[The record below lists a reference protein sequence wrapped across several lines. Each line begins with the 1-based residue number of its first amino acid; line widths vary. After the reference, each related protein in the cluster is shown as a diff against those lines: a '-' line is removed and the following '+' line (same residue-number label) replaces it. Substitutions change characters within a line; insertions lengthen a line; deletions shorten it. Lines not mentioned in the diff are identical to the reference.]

1 MKTFIFENK
10 LRLPN
15 HQDMTKK
22 CASLSI
28 TPKAGALLR
37 FYAPQCDDAS
47 AIPTVGEGDRV
58 RVGQTIAKTE
68 VWSAVDV
75 HASVSGTVREITQA
89 VSPKGDRV
97 QAIVI
102 ESDGRMEESPSIA
115 LADPAT
121 LTREKFVEIIKE
133 AGIVELDRSGI
144 PAHVKLTSKEWDEV
158 EYILINGAERDQYHT
173 NKTCCMRDESQAIKT
188 SLEIMLRLYP
198 NAQITFA
205 LVADQKNL
213 IQQYDELF
221 REIPRV
227 SFAARAVNDPS
238 SAGAIAM
245 DVLTVAAIG
254 KAICHGA
261 RLTRRLLTLS
271 GTALENPGNYDVC
284 IGMNYQDLIHTIGG
298 FKTPPKKIVLG
309 DAMTGQSLFHIDLP
323 LTKTDTGL
331 LAFTEDE
338 VHVCK
343 EKPCIRCSR
352 CVTYCPMGLMPY
364 ELNALFLVSDFEGF
378 ETGGGS
384 ECAECGSCS
393 AICPA
398 KRHLAQ
404 SIRSAKQSVGSKL

>member
-1 MKTFIFENK
+1 MKAFIFENK

-22 CASLSI
+22 CAPLSI

-37 FYAPQCDDAS
+37 FYAPQCDNAS
-47 AIPTVGEGDRV
+47 AIHTVGVGDRV
-58 RVGQTIAKTE
+58 RIGQTIVKTE
-68 VWSAVDV
+68 AWSAVDV
-75 HASVSGTVREITQA
+75 YASVSGTVREITQA
-89 VSPKGDRV
+89 VSSKGDRV

-115 LADPAT
+115 LADPTT

-133 AGIVELDRSGI
+133 AGIVELDGTGI
-144 PAHVKLTSKEWDEV
+144 PAHVKLTSEEWGEI

-173 NKTCCMRDESQAIKT
+173 NKTCCMLTESHAIKT

-198 NAQITFA
+198 NVRITFA
-205 LVADQKNL
+205 LAAHQKNL
-213 IQQYDELF
+213 IKQYKERF

-227 SFAARAVNDPS
+227 SIAAKAVNYPS
-238 SAGAIAM
+238 HVSTIAM

-254 KAICHGA
+254 KAICHGE

-284 IGMNYQDLIHTIGG
+284 IGMSYRDIIRTIGG
-298 FKTPPKKIVLG
+298 FKAPPKKIILG
-309 DAMTGQSLFHIDLP
+309 DAMTGQSLFHLDLP

-331 LAFTEDE
+331 LAFSKDE
-338 VHVCK
+338 VPICE

-393 AICPA
+393 AVCPA

-404 SIRSAKQSVGSKL
+404 SIRSAKKSVGLKL